1 MSTCRR
7 ALRQPRGEG
16 GEGQR
21 RAVGDHMP
29 GIAEQCQRSR
39 PEAGQRLDDG
49 KGERQQ
55 QGPDQSWTGI
65 SVVMM
70 RLRSMLVAGMLAL
83 VMIMMMVAHDGYFNR
98 HQ

>member
-1 MSTCRR
+1 RAIRR
-7 ALRQPRGEG
+7 SDAPTRQSAEKTGPRYAGRAP
-16 GEGQR
+16 R
-21 RAVGDHMP
+21 RRL
-29 GIAEQCQRSR
+29 RSR
-39 PEAGQRLDDG
+39 PEAGQRFDDG

-70 RLRSMLVAGMLAL
+70 RLRAMLVAGMLAL
-83 VMIMMMVAHDGYFNR
+83 VVIIMMVAHVGYFNR